1 MESIGTGMREDA
13 REEGGLGHKEP
24 FNKRLANMSAS
35 GDAVT
40 KHIKPQSGLN
50 NRNVLSELTIWQLD
64 GQDQGRADSF

>member
-1 MESIGTGMREDA
+1 
-13 REEGGLGHKEP
+13 
-24 FNKRLANMSAS
+24 MSAS